1 MLVLSNGEKVRP
13 VAMEAIINSHPA
25 VSSCLMVSITCGSL
39 GISIASIPTHSL
51 PYGMNQSNVVADEV
65 DRLERATQ

>member
-25 VSSCLMVSITCGSL
+25 VGSCLVVSINCGSL
-39 GISIASIPTHSL
+39 GIPRTILSTHSS
-51 PYGMNQSNVVADEV
+51 P
-65 DRLERATQ
+65 